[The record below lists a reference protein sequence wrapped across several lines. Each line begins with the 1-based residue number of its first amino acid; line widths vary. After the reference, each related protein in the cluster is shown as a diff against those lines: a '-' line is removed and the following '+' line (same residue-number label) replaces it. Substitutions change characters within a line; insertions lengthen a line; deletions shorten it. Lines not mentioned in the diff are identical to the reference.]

1 MNNLHNNNRNV
12 TKLDLIIT
20 VSSMGEASSGG
31 ARAAL
36 DRLLGGLVDLR
47 VQLVDLVLARHGE
60 LDKQLLVVPAD
71 EDVG

>member
-1 MNNLHNNNRNV
+1 MNNLHNNNRDV

-20 VSSMGEASSGG
+20 VSSMGEASGG

-47 VQLVDLVLARHGE
+47 VELVDLVLARHRE
-60 LDKQLLVVPAD
+60 LDQQLLVVPAD